1 MDVKRKEEEINLNE
15 LIKPYI
21 KKWYWFV
28 IGVISFLLLAL
39 IYIKLTIP
47 VYKVQ
52 SSVLIKDAKKM
63 SSASGDFGVLSGL
76 GGFAG
81 MGTNS
86 IENEL
91 EIFKSKRIIE
101 DVVKNKKLQT
111 SLYSREQFYDVE
123 LYKDTNPFNIY
134 VINEK
139 LYEKL
144 PKKPIDISVK
154 GDEIT
159 LTSDEF
165 KAPVK
170 STFNKTISLP
180 YANFMIVKN
189 PNFNRKKVK
198 EMDLDDLYFTYSNE
212 ESTVDSFQKG
222 LDIDLVDKDATVIG
236 IAINHSNQD
245 KAKDLLNN
253 IVLMYNE
260 YATLDKNTESKKTKD
275 FIDERITLISK
286 ELGEV
291 ESQKENFKIDN
302 DIVDIGAE
310 AKINLQISTET
321 RRRTLELETQTELTK
336 MLIGYINSQTNSY
349 QVLPTNIGLD
359 NATATSN
366 IVAYNKLVMDRS
378 RLLENATA
386 ENPMVQ
392 EITKD
397 LNSLKNAM
405 KESLSRSLTTL
416 QFTKNQVVGEHY
428 SSEGEIQKVPTR
440 EKLFR
445 NIERQQ
451 QIKENLYLL
460 LLQKREEAAIAMA
473 ITSDKARVVDYA
485 YASPKPVAPQKL
497 LVLLG
502 AVIFGLLIPFVYIYL
517 RDLLNTK
524 LVTKQDMDKLT
535 SVPVLAEIPRISGKE
550 SELVR
555 LNDVTPLAESF
566 RILVTNINF
575 MLAKKT
581 EANIIFITSTVKGEG
596 KTFVSVNLAL
606 ALASMQKK
614 VLVIGSDIRNPQ
626 LQRYNP
632 SMKGSKGLT
641 EYLYGEVDS
650 VKDIIHPSGF
660 SPNCDFIYSGS
671 IPPNPADLLQ
681 NGRYQDLLDA
691 LKNSYQFVILDT
703 APLMLVTD
711 SFLISKYAD
720 ATIYVT
726 RSEVTEKE
734 FIQFANKNIESEK
747 IKNVGFV
754 LNDVHKTNFGYG
766 NKYGYGYQAE
776 EKGLFNKIR
785 GWFGAQQ

>member
-691 LKNSYQFVILDT
+691 LKKSYQFVILDT

-734 FIQFANKNIESEK
+734 FIHFANKNIGSEK

>member
-734 FIQFANKNIESEK
+734 FIQFANKNIGSEK